1 MMPEKRFLSMCVVLL
16 FFVGAC
22 ATTPKDPMER
32 LSASQ
37 LQEMGEKYLA
47 AGNLAQALQF
57 LTLANQKDPNNPM
70 ILYELGLA
78 YDERGLSDQALNYYQ
93 AAIKLKP
100 DFSDV
105 YNAMGRLYASRD
117 QLDKAEAA
125 FKQAFNNPFY
135 ALPQLPLFNL
145 GLVSEKRNDLPN
157 ALFYYQEALRILPSY
172 GAAHYRMGK
181 VLEAMGRTDEARR
194 SYGKAIQY
202 SPEMAEAHSRYGVLS
217 YNAGDLQA
225 ALYSLNR
232 VNRLAPNSDMAEE
245 AKRVLVQLQS
255 IMGPGM
261 QRGGMM
267 YDPERLAG
275 MDIVTQQDLAF
286 QGRGLTSASGTRMLP
301 PPKGMGPV
309 PQVPLTI
316 PPRTV
321 SPKPETTITTP
332 PPTELAKAPEP
343 VPAPPVKDIPAVP
356 EPAPA
361 PSTAPA
367 TPGAPA
373 KESAPAA
380 PVIQESVT
388 KEAFSVGP
396 ENIVPH
402 HETQPTQIAG
412 DAASGSLE
420 PSKQESRQA
429 AGRSRW
435 AYIVQVGS
443 FLDKE
448 NAEGVR
454 KKLEKKGYNSVV
466 KPFNHPSKGSI
477 YVVQLSPVEDGK
489 EASSLLTRIE
499 GEEKLKPLIIK
510 VPAGE

>member
-1 MMPEKRFLSMCVVLL
+1 MMPEKRFLSICVVLL
-16 FFVGAC
+16 FFVIAC

-32 LSASQ
+32 LTASQ

-57 LTLANQKDPNNPM
+57 LTMANQKDPNNPM

-78 YDERGLSDQALNYYQ
+78 FDERGLPDQALNYYQ
-93 AAIKLKP
+93 AALKLKP

-105 YNAMGRLYASRD
+105 YNAMGRLYASRN

-135 ALPQLPLFNL
+135 ALPHLPLYNL
-145 GLVSEKRNDLPN
+145 GLVSEKRNDLTT
-157 ALFYYQEALRILPSY
+157 ALFYFQEAVRIQPSY
-172 GAAHYRMGK
+172 DVAHYRMGK
-181 VLEAMGRTDEARR
+181 VLEALGRTDEARR
-194 SYGKAIQY
+194 AYAKAIQCN
-202 SPEMAEAHSRYGVLS
+202 PDMAEAHARYGVLS
-217 YNAGDLQA
+217 YNAGDLQS

-232 VNRLAPNSDMAEE
+232 VNRLVPNTDMAEE

-267 YDPERLAG
+267 SDPDRLASV
-275 MDIVTQQDLAF
+275 DIVAQQDLAF
-286 QGRGLTSASGTRMLP
+286 QGRGMRMPP

-309 PQVPLTI
+309 PQVPLSI
-316 PPRTV
+316 PPKTV
-321 SPKPETTITTP
+321 APKPEITITTP

-343 VPAPPVKDIPAVP
+343 PPPAPVKDTPAVP
-356 EPAPA
+356 EPTP
-361 PSTAPA
+361 TAPVA
-367 TPGAPA
+367 PEAPG
-373 KESAPAA
+373 KESLPAAPAA
-380 PVIQESVT
+380 QEPVT

-396 ENIVPH
+396 ESIVPH
-402 HETQPTQIAG
+402 HETPSIQTAG
-412 DAASGSLE
+412 DATASLE
-420 PSKQESRQA
+420 PSKQESKQA
-429 AGRSRW
+429 GGRSRW

-454 KKLEKKGYNSVV
+454 KKLEKKGYTSVV